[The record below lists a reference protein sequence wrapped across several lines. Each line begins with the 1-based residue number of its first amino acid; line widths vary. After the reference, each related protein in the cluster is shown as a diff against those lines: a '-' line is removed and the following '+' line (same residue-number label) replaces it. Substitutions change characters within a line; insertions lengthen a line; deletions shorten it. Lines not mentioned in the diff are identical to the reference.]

1 VTFQI
6 STSNYGVYLKLF
18 NVRQGTVLCIVI
30 IKDFLNVIRN
40 SILLPIKYLR
50 ILTICFG
57 INNDVSIYY
66 NFEVVVLFHCI

>member
-1 VTFQI
+1 MTFQI